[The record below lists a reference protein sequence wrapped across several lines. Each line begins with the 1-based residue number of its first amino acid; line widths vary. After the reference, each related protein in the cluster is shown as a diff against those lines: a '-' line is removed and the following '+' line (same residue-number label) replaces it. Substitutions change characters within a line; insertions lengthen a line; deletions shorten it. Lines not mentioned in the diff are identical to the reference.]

1 MYIVDFNIKGLSK
14 FTLSFILLG
23 MIFCG
28 GGSDTNFQNTNFQ
41 NLNSNLAESGRMLS
55 PPFNYGRNLPKYVP
69 DEVLIKFKIP
79 VRLQDIQNIVP
90 GLRVFKNYRFHS
102 FSIWRMKIPPHR
114 TVEEILNIYR
124 RHPLIEYIEP
134 NFYAYAVSIIPN
146 DPNFNQLWFLHNWRQ
161 TGGTPDADMD
171 APEAWTFT
179 TGSTDII
186 VAVIDTGVD
195 YNHEDLYPNM
205 WTNPYEIPGNGI
217 DDDNNGY
224 VDDIYGI
231 NAINGS
237 GNPMDDNDHGTH
249 VAGIIGAVGNNGKG
263 VVGVSWKVKII
274 ACKFL
279 SSSGPGTI
287 ADAIECL
294 QYILNL
300 KNRGIDV
307 KLTNN
312 SWGFYE
318 FFSHALSDAISA
330 HHEAGIL
337 FVAAAGNDNNNNDVY
352 PAYPASFTH
361 PNIIAVAATDHNDQL
376 AVFSNYGV
384 ESVDVAAGGVYILS
398 TIRSNG
404 YDLLSGTSMA
414 TPYVS
419 GLAALI
425 WAKNPCLNHL
435 QVKDIILNNVDPIP
449 ALNGKVLTG
458 GRINAHKSL
467 LNTPYPFYRD
477 SDGDGYGNPNEFACS
492 PLPGYVQNGLDCNDN
507 RADIHPGAPEIC
519 DGVDNNCDGVAEVIS
534 KFYRDSDGDGYG
546 NPLSSVDACSAPPG
560 YVGNGLDCDDNRPD
574 IRPNVP
580 EICDGVDNDCDG
592 AIDEGLISRF
602 YRDKDGDN
610 YGDPSEFI
618 DACSAPPGYVGN
630 GLDCDD
636 NQSSSNPAATEIC
649 DGIDNDC
656 DGEKDE
662 GLISKFYRDS
672 DGDGYGNPLSSVD
685 ACSAPSGYVSN
696 GLDCD
701 DTRQDVH
708 PDLSE
713 VCDGIDNDC
722 DGEIDE
728 GLISRFYRDM
738 DGDGYGDPSNFVDN
752 CTAPPGYVV
761 NNLDCNEA
769 YSNVHPGAQEVCDG
783 IDNDCNGLV
792 DDNDRCRILVKSV
805 CEDDTYEP
813 NDFFD
818 SARELG
824 SSVTQINAKI
834 CPENF
839 DYYKISIGSPG
850 ILEVVLTYPSD
861 KDFGLELY
869 DNQRQQVGDLLSEE
883 TPGGLT
889 RKKTIS
895 YSVSPGV
902 YYIKVYSFST
912 EGSIPY
918 TLSYSLASEK
928 SRKAVGC
935 SCRVSESENVPKDF
949 TEAFLYTLFLVI
961 FVLSRRL
968 FKPFN
973 FS

>member
-1 MYIVDFNIKGLSK
+1 MNFNIKGFSK
-14 FTLSFILLG
+14 LALSFILLG
-23 MIFCG
+23 IIFCG
-28 GGSDTNFQNTNFQ
+28 GGSDTNFQN
-41 NLNSNLAESGRMLS
+41 LNSNSAESGQMLS
-55 PPFNYGRNLPKYVP
+55 PPFNYRRNLPKYVP

-90 GLRVFKNYRFHS
+90 ELRVFKNYRFPS
-102 FSIWRMKIPPHR
+102 FSIWRMKIPLHR
-114 TVEEILNIYR
+114 TVEDILNIYR

-146 DPNFNQLWFLHNWRQ
+146 DPNFNQLWFLHNWGQ
-161 TGGTPDADMD
+161 TGGTPDSDMD

-231 NAINGS
+231 NAIDGS
-237 GNPMDDNDHGTH
+237 GNPMDDHNHGTH

-279 SSSGPGTI
+279 DSSNQGTY

-294 QYILNL
+294 LYILNL
-300 KNRGIDV
+300 KNKGIDV
-307 KLTNN
+307 KLTNH
-312 SWGFYE
+312 SWGGSS
-318 FFSHALSDAISA
+318 FSQALSDAISA

-337 FVAAAGNDNNNNDVY
+337 FIAAAMNNSSNNDVT
-352 PAYPASFTH
+352 PVYPASFTH

-384 ESVDVAAGGVYILS
+384 ASVHVAAGGVGILS
-398 TIRSNG
+398 TIRNNG
-404 YDLLSGTSMA
+404 YALFWGTSMA

-435 QVKDIILNNVDPIP
+435 QVKDIILNNVDHIP

-477 SDGDGYGNPNEFACS
+477 SDGDGYGNPNEFVNTCS
-492 PLPGYVQNGLDCNDN
+492 PPPGYVENGLDCDDN

-519 DGVDNNCDGVAEVIS
+519 DGVDNN
-534 KFYRDSDGDGYG
+534 
-546 NPLSSVDACSAPPG
+546 
-560 YVGNGLDCDDNRPD
+560 
-574 IRPNVP
+574 
-580 EICDGVDNDCDG
+580 CDG

-656 DGEKDE
+656 DGAIDE

-752 CTAPPGYVV
+752 CTSPPGYVV
-761 NNLDCNEA
+761 NNLDCNDA

-792 DDNDRCRILVKSV
+792 DDNDKCRILVKSV

-895 YSVSPGV
+895 YSASPGV

-949 TEAFLYTLFLVI
+949 TEAFLYALFVVI
-961 FVLSRRL
+961 FVLSRRF

>member
-1 MYIVDFNIKGLSK
+1 VDFNIKGLSK
-14 FTLSFILLG
+14 LALSFILLG
-23 MIFCG
+23 IIFCG
-28 GGSDTNFQNTNFQ
+28 GGSDTNFH
-41 NLNSNLAESGRMLS
+41 NLNSNSAESGQMLS
-55 PPFNYGRNLPKYVP
+55 PPFNYGGNLPKYVP

-90 GLRVFKNYRFHS
+90 ELRVFKNYRFPS

-124 RHPLIEYIEP
+124 KHPLIEYIEP
-134 NFYAYAVSIIPN
+134 NFYAYGVSIIPN
-146 DPNFNQLWFLHNWRQ
+146 DPNFNQLWFLHNWGQ
-161 TGGTPDADMD
+161 TWGTPDSDMD

-231 NAINGS
+231 NAIDGS
-237 GNPMDDNDHGTH
+237 GNPMDDHNHGTH

-279 SSSGPGTI
+279 DSSNVGTY

-294 QYILNL
+294 LYILNL
-300 KNRGIDV
+300 KNKGIDV
-307 KLTNN
+307 KLTNH
-312 SWGFYE
+312 SWVGSS
-318 FFSHALSDAISA
+318 FSRALSDAISA

-337 FVAAAGNDNNNNDVY
+337 FIAAAGNHSSNNDVT
-352 PAYPASFTH
+352 PVYPASFTH

-384 ESVDVAAGGVYILS
+384 ASVHVAAGGVNILS
-398 TIRSNG
+398 TIRNNG
-404 YDLLSGTSMA
+404 YDLSWGTSMA

-435 QVKDIILNNVDPIP
+435 QVKDIILNNVDRIP

-467 LNTPYPFYRD
+467 LNTPYPFYYRD
-477 SDGDGYGNPNEFACS
+477 NDGDGYGNPNEFINTC
-492 PLPGYVQNGLDCNDN
+492 PPPPGYVQNGLDCDDN
-507 RADIHPGAPEIC
+507 RADIHPNA
-519 DGVDNNCDGVAEVIS
+519 
-534 KFYRDSDGDGYG
+534 
-546 NPLSSVDACSAPPG
+546 
-560 YVGNGLDCDDNRPD
+560 
-574 IRPNVP
+574 P

-618 DACSAPPGYVGN
+618 DACLAPPGYVGN
-630 GLDCDD
+630 SLDCND
-636 NQSSSNPAATEIC
+636 NQSSAHPGATEIC

-656 DGEKDE
+656 DGEVDE
-662 GLISKFYRDS
+662 GLISRFYRDS
-672 DGDGYGNPLSSVD
+672 DGDGYGDPLSFVD

-713 VCDGIDNDC
+713 ICDGIDNDC

-728 GLISRFYRDM
+728 GLVSRFYRDM

-752 CTAPPGYVV
+752 CTAPPGYVA
-761 NNLDCNEA
+761 NNLDCNDA
-769 YSNVHPGAQEVCDG
+769 YSNVHPGAPEVCDG

-792 DDNDRCRILVKSV
+792 DDNDKCRILVKSF

-834 CPENF
+834 CPENA

-850 ILEVVLTYPSD
+850 ILEVVLIYPSD
-861 KDFGLELY
+861 KDFELELY

-883 TPGGLT
+883 TPGALT

-895 YSVSPGV
+895 YSASPGV

-935 SCRVSESENVPKDF
+935 SCRVSGNENVPKDF
-949 TEAFLYTLFLVI
+949 TEAFLYALFVVI

>member
-1 MYIVDFNIKGLSK
+1 
-14 FTLSFILLG
+14 
-23 MIFCG
+23 
-28 GGSDTNFQNTNFQ
+28 
-41 NLNSNLAESGRMLS
+41 
-55 PPFNYGRNLPKYVP
+55 
-69 DEVLIKFKIP
+69 
-79 VRLQDIQNIVP
+79 
-90 GLRVFKNYRFHS
+90 
-102 FSIWRMKIPPHR
+102 
-114 TVEEILNIYR
+114 
-124 RHPLIEYIEP
+124 
-134 NFYAYAVSIIPN
+134 
-146 DPNFNQLWFLHNWRQ
+146 
-161 TGGTPDADMD
+161 
-171 APEAWTFT
+171 
-179 TGSTDII
+179 
-186 VAVIDTGVD
+186 
-195 YNHEDLYPNM
+195 
-205 WTNPYEIPGNGI
+205 
-217 DDDNNGY
+217 
-224 VDDIYGI
+224 
-231 NAINGS
+231 
-237 GNPMDDNDHGTH
+237 
-249 VAGIIGAVGNNGKG
+249 
-263 VVGVSWKVKII
+263 
-274 ACKFL
+274 
-279 SSSGPGTI
+279 
-287 ADAIECL
+287 
-294 QYILNL
+294 
-300 KNRGIDV
+300 
-307 KLTNN
+307 
-312 SWGFYE
+312 
-318 FFSHALSDAISA
+318 
-330 HHEAGIL
+330 
-337 FVAAAGNDNNNNDVY
+337 
-352 PAYPASFTH
+352 
-361 PNIIAVAATDHNDQL
+361 
-376 AVFSNYGV
+376 
-384 ESVDVAAGGVYILS
+384 
-398 TIRSNG
+398 
-404 YDLLSGTSMA
+404 
-414 TPYVS
+414 
-419 GLAALI
+419 
-425 WAKNPCLNHL
+425 
-435 QVKDIILNNVDPIP
+435 
-449 ALNGKVLTG
+449 
-458 GRINAHKSL
+458 
-467 LNTPYPFYRD
+467 
-477 SDGDGYGNPNEFACS
+477 
-492 PLPGYVQNGLDCNDN
+492 
-507 RADIHPGAPEIC
+507 
-519 DGVDNNCDGVAEVIS
+519 
-534 KFYRDSDGDGYG
+534 
-546 NPLSSVDACSAPPG
+546 VDACSAPPG

-656 DGEKDE
+656 DGAIDE

-713 VCDGIDNDC
+713 ICDGIDNDC

-728 GLISRFYRDM
+728 GLVSRFYRDM

-752 CTAPPGYVV
+752 CTAPSGYVA
-761 NNLDCNEA
+761 NNLDCNDA
-769 YSNVHPGAQEVCDG
+769 YSNVHPAAPEVCDG

-792 DDNDRCRILVKSV
+792 DDNDKCRILAKSV

-883 TPGGLT
+883 TQGGLT

-895 YSVSPGV
+895 YSASPGV

-949 TEAFLYTLFLVI
+949 TEAFLYALFVVI
-961 FVLSRRL
+961 FILFRRL